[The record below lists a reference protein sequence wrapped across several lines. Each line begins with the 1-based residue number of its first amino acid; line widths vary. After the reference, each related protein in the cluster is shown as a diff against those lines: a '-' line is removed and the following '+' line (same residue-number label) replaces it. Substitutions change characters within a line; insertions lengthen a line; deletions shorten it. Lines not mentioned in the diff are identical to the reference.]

1 MAGCTAACLQAPIH
15 DVPTAAEVLET
26 GGYRSLPAAI
36 EQLRPA
42 PQPPAMERAAA
53 LRLMDQMLRARL
65 LQVGGRNV
73 TAKGSKASLNTCAAW
88 HCVCLLHTECTLRM
102 YRECCSA
109 VSQFLKRAQ

>member
-1 MAGCTAACLQAPIH
+1 MAQPDSARLQAPIH

-42 PQPPAMERAAA
+42 PPPPSAERAAA

-65 LQVGGRNV
+65 LQVGRLSHISWGVRD
-73 TAKGSKASLNTCAAW
+73 
-88 HCVCLLHTECTLRM
+88 
-102 YRECCSA
+102 A
-109 VSQFLKRAQ
+109 V